1 MSQTLEYKG
10 YNGSVLF
17 SAEDKILH
25 GSVLG
30 IRDAVI
36 YDGSDVDSLEQNFQN
51 AVDEYLAFC
60 AQEGKVP
67 DKPYKGSFNVR
78 VGTELHKKAA
88 LYAEEHG
95 KKLNNVME
103 EALEEFLARVG

>member
-30 IRDAVI
+30 IRDAVV
-36 YDGSDVDSLEQNFQN
+36 YDGNDVRSLEKNFQN

-60 AQEGKVP
+60 AQERKTP

-78 VGTELHKKAA
+78 VGSELHKKAA
-88 LYAEEHG
+88 LYAVETH
-95 KKLNNVME
+95 KKLHNIVE
-103 EALEEFLARVG
+103 EALEKYLAHV